1 MLYFMNSDK
10 AKESRYRDKNG
21 TGSWLCQ
28 YCVRGGCY
36 RRNRLWQSH
45 LGQQLID
52 EIIIR
57 GLLALRFCSSSRIH
71 RTFTLLVI
79 IKYVSDANHET
90 RG

>member
-1 MLYFMNSDK
+1 MLIIFHTDK
-10 AKESRYRDKNG
+10 REPVSEND

-28 YCVRGGCY
+28 YCARGGCY

>member
-1 MLYFMNSDK
+1 MNSDK
-10 AKESRYRDKNG
+10 TKESRYRVQCG

-28 YCVRGGCY
+28 YCARGGCY

-52 EIIIR
+52 EIVIR

>member
-1 MLYFMNSDK
+1 MNSDK
-10 AKESRYRDKNG
+10 TKESRYRVKNG

-28 YCVRGGCY
+28 YCARGGCC

>member
-1 MLYFMNSDK
+1 MLIIFHTDK
-10 AKESRYRDKNG
+10 REPVSKND

-28 YCVRGGCY
+28 YCARGGCY

-52 EIIIR
+52 EIVIR

>member
-1 MLYFMNSDK
+1 LLIIFHTDK
-10 AKESRYRDKNG
+10 REPVSKND

-28 YCVRGGCY
+28 YCARGGCY

>member
-1 MLYFMNSDK
+1 MTLG
-10 AKESRYRDKNG
+10 KEKIELVPSKNG

-28 YCVRGGCY
+28 YCARGGCY

-79 IKYVSDANHET
+79 IKYVNDANHET

>member
-1 MLYFMNSDK
+1 MIIFHTDK
-10 AKESRYRDKNG
+10 REPVSKND

-28 YCVRGGCY
+28 YCARGGCY

-52 EIIIR
+52 EIVIR

>member
-1 MLYFMNSDK
+1 MLIIFHTDK
-10 AKESRYRDKNG
+10 REPVSKND

-28 YCVRGGCY
+28 YCARGGCY
-36 RRNRLWQSH
+36 QRNRLWQSH

>member
-1 MLYFMNSDK
+1 MNSDK
-10 AKESRYRDKNG
+10 TKESRYRVHCG

-28 YCVRGGCY
+28 YCARGGCD

>member
-1 MLYFMNSDK
+1 MIIFHTDK
-10 AKESRYRDKNG
+10 REPVSKND

-28 YCVRGGCY
+28 YCARGGCY

-90 RG
+90 RE

>member
-1 MLYFMNSDK
+1 MLIIFHTDK
-10 AKESRYRDKNG
+10 REPVSKND

-28 YCVRGGCY
+28 YCARGGCY

-79 IKYVSDANHET
+79 IKYVNDANHET

>member
-1 MLYFMNSDK
+1 MLIIFHTDK
-10 AKESRYRDKNG
+10 REPVSKND

-28 YCVRGGCY
+28 YCARGGCY

>member
-1 MLYFMNSDK
+1 MNDDK
-10 AKESRYRDKNG
+10 TILRVEGLIQPLLLD
-21 TGSWLCQ
+21 CQ
-28 YCVRGGCY
+28 YCARGGCY
-36 RRNRLWQSH
+36 RRNRLLQSH

-57 GLLALRFCSSSRIH
+57 GLLALRFCSSSRIR

>member
-1 MLYFMNSDK
+1 MLIIFHTDK
-10 AKESRYRDKNG
+10 RERVSKND

-28 YCVRGGCY
+28 YCARGGCY

-57 GLLALRFCSSSRIH
+57 GLLALRFCGCSRIH

>member
-1 MLYFMNSDK
+1 MIIFHTDK
-10 AKESRYRDKNG
+10 REPVSKND

-28 YCVRGGCY
+28 YCARGGCY